1 MGGLRSYFLD
11 SKDGRRPLQPSVLKA
26 LLPTASEG
34 GTLQKEAEE
43 EGKKE
48 KAAEKASKEK
58 KENDVEDMIRDEDK
72 EMEIQRDEE
81 PEMSIDSGARRAST
95 VEGQYCGGFENSAVC
110 NII

>member
-26 LLPTASEG
+26 LLPTASEAG
-34 GTLQKEAEE
+34 SLQKEVEE

-48 KAAEKASKEK
+48 KAAEQASQDK
-58 KENDVEDMIRDEDK
+58 KEIDVEDMIRDEDK
-72 EMEIQRDEE
+72 EMEIQRDEQ
-81 PEMSIDSGARRAST
+81 PTSIDSGARRAST
-95 VEGQYCGGFENSAVC
+95 VEGQYCGGFENSTVC